1 MRNCRTCEN
10 HRVGFDLAVWEG
22 DPPGIGRV
30 HRPVAAHRRLRR
42 GLLARWPDIESDAG
56 LDSPWSDGPLLGN
69 ASGRLFY
76 FGMTYSSNRDLLRE
90 AIDYAV
96 ALAAER
102 GLVCYDPQYSSL
114 R

>member
-1 MRNCRTCEN
+1 MDRGVSARL
-10 HRVGFDLAVWEG
+10 VA
-22 DPPGIGRV
+22 P
-30 HRPVAAHRRLRR
+30 RPRR
-42 GLLARWPDIESDAG
+42 GSAGSSDVGTDAE

-76 FGMTYSSNRDLLRE
+76 LGSTYSSGRDLLRE

-96 ALAAER
+96 VLAAER
-102 GLVCYDPQYSSL
+102 GLVCYDPQYGTL

>member
-1 MRNCRTCEN
+1 
-10 HRVGFDLAVWEG
+10 VSFDLAVWDG
-22 DPPGIGRV
+22 D
-30 HRPVAAHRRLRR
+30 RPANDIEAELTAPSPRIADYVD
-42 GLLARWPDIESDAG
+42 GLLARWPDIGNDAEV
-56 LDSPWSDGPLLGN
+56 DSPWPDGPLLGN

-76 FGMTYSSNRDLLRE
+76 FGITYSSGRDLLRE

-102 GLVCYDPQYSSL
+102 GLVCYDPQYGTL

>member
-1 MRNCRTCEN
+1 MKITAWFSTWPS
-10 HRVGFDLAVWEG
+10 GKAI
-22 DPPGIGRV
+22 DPESGELITPSPRIAEYV
-30 HRPVAAHRRLRR
+30 E

-76 FGMTYSSNRDLLRE
+76 FEMTYSSNRDLLRE